1 MPTAQHYSDAI
12 RQGQKAAYRDWRLR
26 DAHRPPGRGSGQI
39 GRRAKYRPLTAI
51 RQRHH
56 DHRRATPGST
66 VRYRKATA
74 KKRVVRIHDGRV
86 SDSSI
91 KDCGIMDYSG
101 IPPMATRSWTGWFT
115 TPIALICVGHRCDRS
130 YPQMESQRQTTV

>member
-26 DAHRPPGRGSGQI
+26 DARRSPGRWPGQI
-39 GRRAKYRPLTAI
+39 GGRAEYRPLTTI

-66 VRYRKATA
+66 VNYGKATA

-86 SDSSI
+86 SD
-91 KDCGIMDYSG
+91 
-101 IPPMATRSWTGWFT
+101 
-115 TPIALICVGHRCDRS
+115 
-130 YPQMESQRQTTV
+130 